1 MSSSPSLPSEEAR
14 WFSENVQ
21 PHEAALLAYLRA
33 RFSSHTDPEDI
44 VHEAYARLFQAKAAG
59 RIRCAKAFLFTTAR
73 NIALDFFRHRRIVTI
88 ERLTD
93 FSSSSVLEEGPTTP
107 DVVNQQQEL
116 ELLANA
122 VNALPDRCREVITLR
137 YSEHLSYKEI
147 ASRLEISPE
156 TVKVHL
162 AKGMRR
168 CAAYFAA
175 RGLIATD
182 SGPVSEP

>member
-1 MSSSPSLPSEEAR
+1 MNRSPTLPSEEAR

-21 PHEAALLAYLRA
+21 PHEEALRAYLRA
-33 RFSSHTDPEDI
+33 RFSAHTDPED
-44 VHEAYARLFQAKAAG
+44 VVQEAYARLFQARAAG

-73 NIALDFFRHRRIVTI
+73 NIALDFFRRRRVVTI

-93 FSSSSVLEEGPTTP
+93 FTGSSVLEERPTTP
-107 DVVNQQQEL
+107 DVINQKQEL
-116 ELLANA
+116 EILADA

-137 YSEHLSYKEI
+137 YSERLSYKEI
-147 ASRLEISPE
+147 AARLDISPE

-168 CAAYFAA
+168 CADFFAA
-175 RGLIATD
+175 RGLIAGEPD
-182 SGPVSEP
+182 AKSEP